1 VKKESS
7 RNEFLNC
14 LKNKM
19 TNVTVLDLESTLS
32 EDDDDYNLSNYSLLD
47 ERGVQILKRRE
58 IKSF

>member
-1 VKKESS
+1 
-7 RNEFLNC
+7 
-14 LKNKM
+14 M